1 MTTEP
6 KPPRELQNVG
16 QKLLTRARTEGVLV
30 FHDENGALRLGVDE
44 LLARGAAC
52 ATRLNDRGIGA
63 GDAVG
68 VLGPNR
74 PEWVSWALGVWLAG
88 AAVVP
93 LPAPVRVRD
102 ADAYALQIR
111 SLVDGVGCDL
121 TVAHPRYIAALPED
135 RAMPW
140 DAPNPLVSALPDDV
154 DATLDDTAMIL
165 CTSGSTSAPKGI
177 RLSNATV
184 LGRLGGP
191 PYMLRALSWLPLYH
205 AAGQGALAYPVFGGS
220 EFHLMLA
227 EAFARDPGSWF
238 RKATEV
244 EAQLIGGASSAFAA
258 TVRAIAR
265 RPEGVDLSSVLS
277 TLFLLEMV
285 DPDVLDRMVEVCA
298 PLGLRP
304 ETFSASYG
312 QSEGGGTMT
321 TLGEGIRVDTVDLE
335 ELVSAGRA
343 VPPHG
348 TRPTKRVASCG
359 SCAPPTELL
368 VGKPDEPL
376 PERHVGAIFFRGG
389 TGFMD
394 GYVKRDVESPY
405 EAGWLRTGDLGYV
418 ADGELFVT
426 GRSKELIVHFGRNYH
441 PEDIEWA
448 ALRVSGVL
456 PGSCVAFA
464 DPSGEE
470 GAVIVAVESD
480 VDDDL
485 RSRVR
490 VGITNAIGLTPHD
503 VVIVASGTIPKA
515 ANGKIQRLAAR
526 DAYARGDLGR

>member
-1 MTTEP
+1 MTSVAEP
-6 KPPRELQNVG
+6 ERELTNIG
-16 QKLLTRARTEGVLV
+16 QKLLARAGTDGVMV

-52 ATRLNDRGIGA
+52 AARLRHRGIGA

-74 PEWVSWALGVWLAG
+74 PEWASWALGVWFAG

-102 ADAYALQIR
+102 AEAFALQIR
-111 SLVDGVGCDL
+111 SLVDGVGCRL
-121 TVAHPRYIAALPED
+121 TVAHPRFLSAVPED
-135 RAMPW
+135 RGLSW
-140 DAPNPLVSALPDDV
+140 DAPSPAVSALPDDV
-154 DATLDDTAMIL
+154 DAGLDDTAMIL

-184 LGRLGGP
+184 LSRTSGRAFG
-191 PYMLRALSWLPLYH
+191 LRGLSWLPLYH
-205 AAGQGALAYPVFGGS
+205 AAGQAALLGSVFQGAEYHV
-220 EFHLMLA
+220 MLA
-227 EAFARDPGSWF
+227 ETFARDPGSYF

-244 EAQLIGGASSAFAA
+244 EAQMIGGASSAFAA
-258 TVRAIAR
+258 IVRAIAR

-285 DPDVLDRMVEVCA
+285 DPDVVDRLVEVCG

-312 QSEGGGTMT
+312 LSEGGGTIT
-321 TLGEGIRVDTVDLE
+321 TLGAGLRVDTVDLE
-335 ELVSAGRA
+335 ELVSSGRA
-343 VPPHG
+343 VPARES
-348 TRPTKRVASCG
+348 RPTKRVVSCG
-359 SCAPPTELL
+359 SSAPPIEFL
-368 VGKPDEPL
+368 VGKPGESL

-394 GYVKRDVESPY
+394 GYAKRDVESPY
-405 EAGWLRTGDLGYV
+405 EEGWLRTGDLGYI

-456 PGSCVAFA
+456 PGSCVAFS

-470 GAVIVAVESD
+470 GTVIVAVESD
-480 VDDDL
+480 GDDDL
-485 RSRVR
+485 RARVR
-490 VGITNAIGLTPHD
+490 VGITNAIGLTPRD
-503 VVIVASGTIPKA
+503 VLIVDTGAIPKA
-515 ANGKIQRLAAR
+515 ANGKDPAPGGAR
-526 DAYARGDLGR
+526 RVRAG